1 MLDWLK
7 NCFWPR
13 LWKTYEKW
21 ENDGGNTLAASVA
34 YYAVFS
40 LFPLVLILV
49 SVLGFVLRFSPVAQ
63 SAQDEFLKV
72 VAQNTS
78 QALSDQIS
86 QAIQQVRVGAVF
98 GGPLGLVF
106 LIWAAISIFAQ
117 LETAFDRIW
126 AVEQPS
132 ESRGILASLRH
143 ALYDRLRAFFM
154 LIGLGILF
162 LFAFVA
168 GTTAS
173 VIWAYV
179 PDLPGTW
186 IGWSM
191 IQFLLG
197 IGLSWF
203 FFALIYRILPKREV
217 HWADAFQGA
226 LLASVLWEGSQEL
239 LAWLLRRNTYSA
251 YGVLGSLIVIL
262 LWIYIGS
269 VVLFLGAEYTQ
280 VLWRERIEKNHPSDA
295 PDAAAEA

>member
-1 MLDWLK
+1 MMFVWLK
-7 NCFWPR
+7 TRFWPR
-13 LWKTYEKW
+13 LVKTYEEW
-21 ENDGGNTLAASVA
+21 ENDSGNTLAASVA

-40 LFPLVLILV
+40 LFPLVLILI
-49 SVLGFVLRFSPVAQ
+49 SALGFVLRFSPVAQ

-78 QALSDQIS
+78 QALSEQIS
-86 QAIQQVRVGAVF
+86 QAIEQVRLGAAA

-106 LIWAAISIFAQ
+106 LLWAAISIFAQ
-117 LETAFDRIW
+117 METAFDRIW

-132 ESRGILASLRH
+132 ESRGILASLRR

-162 LFAFVA
+162 LLAFVA

-173 VIWAYV
+173 VVWAYV

-186 IGWSM
+186 FGWSM
-191 IQFLLG
+191 VQILLG
-197 IGLSWF
+197 VGLSWF
-203 FFALIYRILPKREV
+203 FFTLIYKILPKREV
-217 HWADAFQGA
+217 SWADAVQGGLVA
-226 LLASVLWEGSQEL
+226 AVLWEASQEL

-251 YGVLGSLIVIL
+251 YGVLGSLIAIL

-280 VLWRERIEKNHPSDA
+280 VLWQERAERKRSRDA
-295 PDAAAEA
+295 TT